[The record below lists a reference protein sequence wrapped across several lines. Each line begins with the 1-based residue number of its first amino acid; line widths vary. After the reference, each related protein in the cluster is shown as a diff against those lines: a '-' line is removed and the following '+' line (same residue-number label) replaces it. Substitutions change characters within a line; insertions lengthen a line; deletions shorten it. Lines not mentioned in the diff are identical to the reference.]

1 MCVNPI
7 RRHPFQEG
15 THHTYYAW
23 GGNTG
28 FCGSMQVG
36 DRIDTIE
43 KHCIPF
49 VEELRERVRNLLET
63 SVGLEEMSEIAR
75 EMARKPN

>member
-1 MCVNPI
+1 
-7 RRHPFQEG
+7 
-15 THHTYYAW
+15 
-23 GGNTG
+23 
-28 FCGSMQVG
+28 MQVG